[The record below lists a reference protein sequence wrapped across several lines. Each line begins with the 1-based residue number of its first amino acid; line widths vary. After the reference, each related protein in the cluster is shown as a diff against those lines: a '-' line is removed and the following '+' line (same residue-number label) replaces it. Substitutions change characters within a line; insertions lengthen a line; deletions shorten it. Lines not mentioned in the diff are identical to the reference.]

1 MRSMGA
7 DQLIGAVGFVGYQTL
22 ESQGHGKRL
31 SKKRWFK
38 AVSCLVASGA
48 GDCADVHLVPPNL

>member
-1 MRSMGA
+1 MGA

-31 SKKRWFK
+31 SSVLVQGGSRI
-38 AVSCLVASGA
+38 VASGA

>member
-1 MRSMGA
+1 MGA